1 MIWFA
6 LQVVANSILRWQEP
20 RGSQEIDLIYS
31 LALLIFCLIWPGSHQ
46 AREWRTLA
54 SLFFTS
60 LTSFTALMLLI
71 HGPMGS
77 LAIFWPALVSRLEPN
92 RNIQRITLVVLQ
104 WILAASC
111 FDNPLLLSLNV
122 GVLVASL
129 LQATGARPM
138 RWFALGALAL
148 AAGPLAI
155 TLCMSEPPEPL
166 IKSILLIALPQLG
179 LLRLVTKPAGSAFP
193 DRLP

>member
-6 LQVVANSILRWQEP
+6 LQVVSNSILRWQEA
-20 RGSQEIDLIYS
+20 RGTQEIDLVYS
-31 LALLIFCLIWPGSHQ
+31 LALLIFGLIWPGSHQ

-60 LTSFTALMLLI
+60 LASFTALMLLI

-77 LAIFWPALVSRLEPN
+77 LAIFWPALMSRLEPN
-92 RNIQRITLVVLQ
+92 RQAQRITLILLQ
-104 WILAASC
+104 WSLVAC
-111 FDNPLLLSLNV
+111 CYDNPLLFSLNV

-148 AAGPLAI
+148 TAGPLAI
-155 TLCMSEPPEPL
+155 AFCMSEPPEPV

-179 LLRLVTKPAGSAFP
+179 LLVLTNKRPGPQVSAA
-193 DRLP
+193 